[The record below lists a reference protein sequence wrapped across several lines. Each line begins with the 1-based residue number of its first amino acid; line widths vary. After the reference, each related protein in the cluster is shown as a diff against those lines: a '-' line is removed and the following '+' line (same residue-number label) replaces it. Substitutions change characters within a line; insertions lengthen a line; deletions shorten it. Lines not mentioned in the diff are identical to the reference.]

1 MNNFELIDD
10 FLTNRLGEPEKAAFE
25 KELETNAPLKAEVA
39 LQKLAIEGVK
49 KARAAEL
56 KAMLNNVP
64 MGASVSMEWSALK
77 IAAGI
82 VGAGILVAGLTFY
95 FKSDQTLNPTNFSS
109 SMEDSLKQPENKT
122 NESEETPSQPQQ
134 ETVSPAEDSK
144 EEPKKE
150 AVKEKAEQKGVEK
163 KTNNKSA
170 EAVKPKIEVI
180 DPTQELA
187 ENSKTEKNTTGEN
200 KKALVSV
207 SHISVETD
215 ATNKKYG
222 FHYQFSQGKLH
233 LYGNFDKGLYEI
245 LEVNGDSH
253 AVFMYYKELYYLLD
267 EKQSAITLLEPIKDK
282 TLLSKLKEYRGR

>member
-1 MNNFELIDD
+1 MNNFESIDD
-10 FLTNRLGEPEKAAFE
+10 FLTNRLGAPEKAAFE
-25 KELETNAPLKAEVA
+25 KELETNTALKAEVG

-56 KAMLNNVP
+56 KAMLNNLP
-64 MGASVSMEWSALK
+64 LGTNISMEWSALK

-82 VGAGILVAGLTFY
+82 VGAGILIAGLTFY
-95 FKSDQTLNPTNFSS
+95 FKSNQALNPTNFSS
-109 SMEDSLKQPENKT
+109 SIEDSLNQPDNTT
-122 NESEETPSQPQQ
+122 NAPEETPSQPNQ
-134 ETVSPAEDSK
+134 ENISPA

-150 AVKEKAEQKGVEK
+150 AAKEKAEKKETEK
-163 KTNNKSA
+163 KASNHSA
-170 EAVKPKIEVI
+170 EAVKPKIEMV

-187 ENSKTEKNTTGEN
+187 ENSTAEKNTAGEN

-207 SHISVETD
+207 SYILVETD

-253 AVFMYYKELYYLLD
+253 TVFMYYKELYYLLD
-267 EKQSAITLLEPIKDK
+267 EKQLAITLLEPIKDK
-282 TLLSKLKEYRGR
+282 KLLSKLKEYRGR